1 MITVILAGGLGSRL
15 SEYTEMIPKPMV
27 NICGEPI
34 LLRIIKHYCKFG
46 YKKFIIAT
54 GYKSEI
60 IKHYFQNNKKYFSDI
75 EVKTIFT
82 GKNSLTGT
90 RVKKLSNYLVDENF
104 F

>member
-46 YKKFIIAT
+46 YKKFIINT

-60 IKHYFQNNKKYFSDI
+60 IKHYFQNNKKYFLISR
-75 EVKTIFT
+75 
-82 GKNSLTGT
+82 S
-90 RVKKLSNYLVDENF
+90 RPYLQEKIL
-104 F
+104 